1 MTAPATPCPCVT
13 RYRRRMPPTVLL
25 APGASGTVAG
35 LRPYLQGLAARGI
48 QAHGVELPR
57 GSVER
62 ALPVYAT
69 ALEAAEQVAREA
81 ATIIGGHSFGGR
93 VASLLA
99 AERSVAGLILF
110 SYPLHRPGH
119 PEQWQ
124 SKTDH
129 WPRIR
134 CPVLLLSGESD
145 PFARLTLLRRA
156 VARVPDAELVTYP
169 GVRHGIGPVLSDA
182 LERIGAWIDRLP
194 HLPSA

>member
-1 MTAPATPCPCVT
+1 MTAEQRRQRVT
-13 RYRRRMPPTVLL
+13 RYRRGMSPTVLL

-35 LRPYLQGLAARGI
+35 LRPYLEGLAARGVE
-48 QAHGVELPR
+48 AYGVELPR

-69 ALEAAEQVAREA
+69 ALEAAGDAPI
-81 ATIIGGHSFGGR
+81 IIGGHSFGGR

-99 AERSVAGLILF
+99 AERSVAGLILM

-119 PEQWQ
+119 PEQWR

-145 PFARLTLLRRA
+145 PFARLSLLRRA
-156 VARVPDAELVTYP
+156 VARVPHAELVTYP
-169 GVRHGIGPVLSDA
+169 GVHHGIGPVLGDA
-182 LERIGAWIDRLP
+182 LERIGAWIDRLTP
-194 HLPSA
+194 LQGA